1 MADHS
6 TKGTNDKQPA
16 IREVTKDDIKG
27 TIGLCPKIGAIMKVT
42 EVERENG
49 DNKKLLKWISD
60 CPVHIHTETRAK
72 DDSEF
77 IFVGA
82 GAVDK
87 RPVKFTL
94 PAYHLAEPRKFK
106 AALLNAFG
114 AKNKVGK
121 LNFEMVQEISLNT
134 RLMQRIEVPCWEGS
148 VPLIPGLDL
157 VENVEYKLSDMTP
170 AAVYD
175 GDIEIAKECLRNLL
189 GLHKYAPLLVTAIL
203 GAPAYARWYPNDRFG
218 VALLGLTGSLKT
230 TVMQATMSV
239 FGTGYADN
247 ASLLKNGTK
256 NASDVSIVEVCAG
269 TGIMPRSY
277 DNVKTV
283 DQKDRE
289 RYVSL
294 VHTVLEGREKLR
306 GKKDGGLRE
315 SRIFLC
321 TLIITGEI
329 RPEEASTT
337 ARIVNLTWSR
347 PDESML
353 MFVQKHVAD
362 MPVIGYQ
369 WLLFLA
375 KTELMCDD
383 FEEAR
388 RTKMGDFAAM
398 HYVNPGRLATNY
410 CLLKATFKLLCK
422 SPLGDVFGEY
432 AERFEEALNQVIEDQ
447 GALVSGETEVA
458 KFLGGLN
465 ELIASNPRLI
475 QGKDTQEL
483 SAGNDTIG
491 RPPKSIGKWVPE
503 GIFLLPGETLAELE
517 KARIFTQKPS
527 VGSLTTALKA
537 EGALI
542 TSPDGKHLKVERRM
556 NGVKVRGWL
565 LSSKVMSLSPPD
577 GDAKK
582 DNIGADVSIVS
593 IVSMGN
599 ERKNILDDFQVYDGR
614 LKEIPKM
621 VETMETMET

>member
-6 TKGTNDKQPA
+6 ISGTQDRKADSEDRSLA
-16 IREVTKDDIKG
+16 IRTVTLEDIKG
-27 TIGLCPKIGAIMKVT
+27 TIGLSPETGAIVQVF

-49 DNKKLLKWISD
+49 GNKKLLSWISD
-60 CPVHIHTETRAK
+60 CPVYIHTETRAK

-77 IFVGA
+77 IFMGT
-82 GAVDK
+82 GAVDN

-94 PAYHLAEPRKFK
+94 PASHLAEPRKFK
-106 AALLNAFG
+106 AALINAFG

-121 LNFEMVQEISLNT
+121 LSFEMVQEMSLNPK
-134 RLMQRIEVPCWEGS
+134 LMQRVEVPCWEGS
-148 VPLIPGLDL
+148 VPFVPGLDL
-157 VENVEYKLSDMTP
+157 AENVEYKLSDMTP

-175 GDIEIAKECLRNLL
+175 GDIEVAKQCLRNLL
-189 GLHKYAPLLVTAIL
+189 GLHKYAPILVTAIL

-218 VALLGLTGSLKT
+218 MALWGLTGSLKT
-230 TVMQATMSV
+230 TMMQATMSV
-239 FGTGYADN
+239 FGTGYADK
-247 ASLLKNGTK
+247 ASLLKNGT
-256 NASDVSIVEVCAG
+256 NNSTDVGIVEVCAG

-289 RYVSL
+289 RYVGL

-306 GKKDGGLRE
+306 GKKDGGIRE
-315 SRIFLC
+315 SLVFLC

-337 ARIVNLTWSR
+337 ARIVNLSWSR

-353 MFVQKHVAD
+353 TFVQKHVAD
-362 MPVIGYQ
+362 MPVIGYH
-369 WLLFLA
+369 WLQFLA
-375 KTELMCDD
+375 ETDQMSDD
-383 FEEAR
+383 FEESR
-388 RTKMGDFAAM
+388 RTKMGEFAAK

-410 CLLKATFKLLCK
+410 CLLKETFRLLCE
-422 SPLGDVFGEY
+422 SPFGDVFRDY
-432 AERFEEALNQVIEDQ
+432 AEQFEEALNQVIEDQ

-458 KFLGGLN
+458 KFLSGLN

-475 QGKDTQEL
+475 QGKDTHDL
-483 SAGNDTIG
+483 SSGNDVIG

-527 VGSLTTALKA
+527 VESLTTALKA
-537 EGALI
+537 DGVLI

-565 LSSKVMSLSPPD
+565 LSSTVVSLSPPD
-577 GDAKK
+577 GDTKK
-582 DNIGADVSIVS
+582 DNSGDDVSTGSTVS
-593 IVSMGN
+593 TGN
-599 ERKNILDDFQVYDGR
+599 ERNKFLVDFQG
-614 LKEIPKM
+614 KN
-621 VETMETMET
+621 